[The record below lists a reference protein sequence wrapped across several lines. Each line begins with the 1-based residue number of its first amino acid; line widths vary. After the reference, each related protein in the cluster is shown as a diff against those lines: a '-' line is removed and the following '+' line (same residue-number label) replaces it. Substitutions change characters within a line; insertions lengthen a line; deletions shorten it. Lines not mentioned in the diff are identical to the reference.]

1 MMTIAEYAKSRSVS
15 YEAVRKQINRYS
27 IELDGHISKQG
38 RTQYLDAEAEAFL
51 DSKRQKDPVFVL
63 DDRDRVL
70 QEKEQRI
77 AELEDMLQKMTL
89 QYQAE
94 HAIAMIA
101 EERQT
106 MIEDQKKQIQS
117 LITDRR
123 QIEEEKDAAI
133 RKVHAQELDLLAM
146 RKEKELEEE
155 RNRTL
160 ENAKDNA
167 EQKLKEQNDYIS
179 RLKGRGLISRILNRD
194 VEKV

>member
-1 MMTIAEYAKSRSVS
+1 MLTIAEYAKSRSVS

-27 IELDGHISKQG
+27 IELDGHISRQG
-38 RTQYLDAEAEAFL
+38 RTQYLDSEAEAFL
-51 DSKRQKDPVFVL
+51 DSRRQKDPVFVL

-106 MIEDQKKQIQS
+106 MIEDQKEQIRS

-179 RLKGRGLISRILNRD
+179 RLKGRSLISRILNRD

>member
-1 MMTIAEYAKSRSVS
+1 MLTIAEYAKSRSVS

-27 IELDGHISKQG
+27 LELDGHISKQG
-38 RTQYLDAEAEAFL
+38 RTQYLDSEAEAFL

-94 HAIAMIA
+94 HAIALIA

-106 MIEDQKKQIQS
+106 MIADQKEQIQN

-123 QIEEEKDAAI
+123 KVEEEKDAAV
-133 RKVHAQELDLLAM
+133 KQAHDLELDLLEAK
-146 RKEKELEEE
+146 KEKELEEE
-155 RNRTL
+155 KNRNL
-160 ENAKDNA
+160 EEAKKEA
-167 EQKLKEQNDYIS
+167 QKRIEEQTDYIERLKSRGFFS
-179 RLKGRGLISRILNRD
+179 RLLNRD
-194 VEKV
+194 I